1 MQLKYVQQQADM
13 TSSIQGILENIEIA
27 TCSDDSTSDIKK
39 VVSDV
44 KTIAS
49 NNIAMA
55 NGNAGWTAGQP
66 AWRKSYTPMGQGGYR
81 MPILKIQLL
90 KL

>member
-1 MQLKYVQQQADM
+1 MGEV
-13 TSSIQGILENIEIA
+13 LEHVDIA
-27 TCSDDSTSDIKK
+27 TRSADSTSDIKK

-66 AWRKSYTPMGQGGYR
+66 AWRKSYTPMGQGGDR
-81 MPILKIQLL
+81 MPILKIELIVSKTRVQPCT
-90 KL
+90 

>member
-1 MQLKYVQQQADM
+1 M
-13 TSSIQGILENIEIA
+13 ENVDIA
-27 TCSDDSTSDIKK
+27 TYSADSTSEIKK

-66 AWRKSYTPMGQGGYR
+66 AWRKSYTPMGQGGDR
-81 MPILKIQLL
+81 MPILKIELIVPKTRVQLYT
-90 KL
+90 